1 MTTPV
6 ISVSDQTSVRE
17 IGDLMLKRGIKRVPV
32 LRNGKLVGIVTRAD
46 LIRVVAD
53 LPRVPLPQL

>member
-17 IGDLMLKRGIKRVPV
+17 IRDLMLKRGIKRVPV

-53 LPRVPLPQL
+53 LPRVPLAQL